1 MKYLVILLLLASCA
15 PREITRVEKIQTR
28 TIDTTVTV
36 PRDIIYAVRPLVFQ
50 DTIVVENE
58 RVRTEVVI
66 DTVLKTV
73 EVTSEVKP
81 FNHTVK
87 ATEVIETKSKQRT
100 RSQIFPWWA
109 WYIAGIISTVVAY
122 IVIRIR

>member
-1 MKYLVILLLLASCA
+1 MRYFVVLLLLASCA
-15 PREITRVEKIQTR
+15 PREITRVEKIKTR

-36 PRDIIYAVRPLVFQ
+36 PRDIIHAVRPLVFH

-58 RVRTEVVI
+58 RVRTEVII

-73 EVTSEVKP
+73 EVTSDVKP
-81 FNHTVK
+81 FQHTVK

-100 RSQIFPWWA
+100 RSQVFPWWA
-109 WYIAGIISTVVAY
+109 WYIAGIVSVVLLY
-122 IVIRIR
+122 LFLRL